1 MTNLKPLK
9 TAVPKH
15 IGIILDGNRR
25 FAQRLMLKPW
35 QGHEWGAKKVEKILE
50 WCREVGIREVTF
62 YAFSIENFH
71 SRPKQEFD
79 FLMELFEKE
88 YTRLK
93 DDERLEH
100 YGIRINFIGRIWMF
114 PEKLQKVMRELMEK
128 TKAHDKYV
136 VNFAMAY
143 GGRAEV
149 IDAVKRVADMVK
161 KGKLNVEQI
170 NEETFSENLYMQ
182 SEPDLIIRTSES
194 RLSGFLPWQS
204 TYAEIIFLPEVLWP
218 EFTKEHLEECIEEYK
233 KRKRRFGG

>member
-114 PEKLQKVMRELMEK
+114 PKDIQEKCKFLMEK
-128 TKAHDKYV
+128 TKGYNAVSYTHLTLPTTPYV
-136 VNFAMAY
+136 
-143 GGRAEV
+143 
-149 IDAVKRVADMVK
+149 
-161 KGKLNVEQI
+161 
-170 NEETFSENLYMQ
+170 
-182 SEPDLIIRTSES
+182 
-194 RLSGFLPWQS
+194 
-204 TYAEIIFLPEVLWP
+204 
-218 EFTKEHLEECIEEYK
+218 
-233 KRKRRFGG
+233 